1 MDGVSESSP
10 GQRLASDEI
19 DRATMARLAA
29 EGSARDQQRLRRL
42 DCIHANSWITAL
54 PSTTD
59 GRDTILP
66 PEVFR
71 TAVLRLLGLPVYHDN
86 NTSCPFCKQTNDK
99 FGDHALCCKRTG
111 DMIARH
117 NRVRNWVFKVSDT
130 ARLNPEMEKLGL
142 LGPGDATRRRPG
154 DVSLPIWQFNKGL
167 AIDVAVICPVAPSH
181 MGEQEPCETYAD
193 THKHARYDAGFVGS
207 RYDFA
212 AMVFETSGAVNKEGM
227 SILKQIIRMA
237 GKRECVG
244 NSVYAGR
251 AWARLACVIQY
262 AVAQSILIRDVG
274 DGE

>member
-1 MDGVSESSP
+1 
-10 GQRLASDEI
+10 
-19 DRATMARLAA
+19 
-29 EGSARDQQRLRRL
+29 
-42 DCIHANSWITAL
+42 
-54 PSTTD
+54 
-59 GRDTILP
+59 
-66 PEVFR
+66 
-71 TAVLRLLGLPVYHDN
+71 
-86 NTSCPFCKQTNDK
+86 
-99 FGDHALCCKRTG
+99 
-111 DMIARH
+111 
-117 NRVRNWVFKVSDT
+117 
-130 ARLNPEMEKLGL
+130 
-142 LGPGDATRRRPG
+142 
-154 DVSLPIWQFNKGL
+154 VSLPIWQFNKGL